1 MQSTG
6 VEPRADRAGFAFH
19 DIRFGFWAGIGGVLT
34 TLIVGGKTVWM
45 VALIVG
51 LVIGLLSGSNE
62 SIKTP
67 QEGARYGALNGAI
80 AGVLLLIGQL
90 LRRSEERRVGKE
102 CRSRWS

>member
-67 QEGARYGALNGAI
+67 QEGARYGAQPPSAGDERAAVECLTAIVQAYGGA
-80 AGVLLLIGQL
+80 A
-90 LRRSEERRVGKE
+90 
-102 CRSRWS
+102 